1 MRTFEEFCQLY
12 NYDEESDESK
22 IAFEAYRR
30 QIAEMETL
38 ELVCSE

>member
-1 MRTFEEFCQLY
+1 MRTFEEFCQQY
-12 NYDEESDESK
+12 GYEESDESK